1 MRICFVSRRFFPAI
15 SGMSVYAL
23 NLLRELVGAGHDV
36 TMISQY
42 RGDPLGIRVYGGGP
56 PPGVP
61 GVRVIGLEQLGE
73 QDGGNFEAD
82 VAAMKAAILAEHA
95 REPFDILHAQ
105 YGYPCG
111 WAVLEAAREIA
122 VPTVVSIQGG
132 DGHWV
137 GSCCETHRLAMVR
150 VLDHAGAVLI
160 GCRSFAEE
168 VTERL
173 GTDPARFTIVPGAVD
188 TERFT
193 PAVHLPLPLA
203 GEGRGEGGGAHRG
216 RSASDTHRSPHP
228 DLLPQAGEGE
238 GTRVPV
244 LLYHGR
250 VDARKGVLDMLDAL
264 APLAAEGVP
273 FRLLVSGIGPT
284 FDETAARIAALGLGE
299 HATMTGYV
307 DYADVPE
314 VYRRADVFVS
324 PTYAEGFSNTI
335 LEAMAS
341 GLAVVSCRS
350 VGVVDCIRDD
360 DNGLLTEPG
369 DVPGLTAALRR
380 VITDVA
386 LRRRLA
392 QAGLD
397 ECRRVYAWGTV
408 GRQIMDVYASLL
420 GTAPDRD
427 WPLELP
433 VTPCRFRAEP
443 HLL

>member
-23 NLLRELVGAGHDV
+23 NLLRELVAAGHDV

-56 PPGVP
+56 PPEVP
-61 GVRVIGLEQLGE
+61 GVRVIGLEQVGE
-73 QDGGNFEAD
+73 QDGGDFETD
-82 VAAMKAAILAEHA
+82 VAAMMAAILREHT
-95 REPFDILHAQ
+95 RQPFDILHAQ

-111 WAVLEAAREIA
+111 WAVLEASRATG
-122 VPTVVSIQGG
+122 VPNVVSIQGG

-160 GCRSFAEE
+160 GCRSFADE
-168 VTERL
+168 VTHRL

-188 TERFT
+188 VGRFT
-193 PAVHLPLPLA
+193 PGSRAPAP
-203 GEGRGEGGGAHRG
+203 
-216 RSASDTHRSPHP
+216 T
-228 DLLPQAGEGE
+228 
-238 GTRVPV
+238 PV

-264 APLAAEGVP
+264 APLAADAVP
-273 FRLLVSGIGPT
+273 FELLVSGIGPT
-284 FDETAARIAALGLGE
+284 FDETAARIAQLGLGG
-299 HATMTGYV
+299 HARMTGYV

-314 VYRRADVFVS
+314 VYRRADIFVS

-341 GLAVVSCRS
+341 GLAVVSCKS
-350 VGVVDCIRDD
+350 VGVVDCIRDGE
-360 DNGLLTEPG
+360 NGLLTDPG
-369 DVPGLTAALRR
+369 DVPALTQALRR
-380 VITDVA
+380 MLTDPA
-386 LRRRLA
+386 ERHRLA
-392 QAGLD
+392 AAGLE
-397 ECRRVYAWGTV
+397 ECRRVYSWTAV
-408 GRQIMDVYASLL
+408 GRQIMAVYANLA
-420 GTAPDRD
+420 GRTPDLD
-427 WPLELP
+427 WPSDLP

>member
-1 MRICFVSRRFFPAI
+1 MVVARRRRCPACK
-15 SGMSVYAL
+15 
-23 NLLRELVGAGHDV
+23 
-36 TMISQY
+36 
-42 RGDPLGIRVYGGGP
+42 
-56 PPGVP
+56 
-61 GVRVIGLEQLGE
+61 VIGLEQVGE
-73 QDGGNFEAD
+73 QDGGDFETD
-82 VAAMKAAILAEHA
+82 VAAMRAAILREHA
-95 REPFDILHAQ
+95 RQPFDILHAQ

-111 WAVLEAAREIA
+111 WAVLEASREA
-122 VPTVVSIQGG
+122 GVPNVVSIQGG

-168 VTERL
+168 VSHRL

-188 TERFT
+188 VGRFT
-193 PAVHLPLPLA
+193 PGDRTPGP
-203 GEGRGEGGGAHRG
+203 
-216 RSASDTHRSPHP
+216 
-228 DLLPQAGEGE
+228 
-238 GTRVPV
+238 VPV

-273 FRLLVSGIGPT
+273 FDLLVSGIGPSY
-284 FDETAARIAALGLGE
+284 DETAARIGQLGLGG
-299 HATMTGYV
+299 HARMTGYV

-314 VYRRADVFVS
+314 VYRRADIFVS

-350 VGVVDCIRDD
+350 VGVVDCIRDGE
-360 DNGLLTEPG
+360 NGVLTEPG
-369 DVPGLTAALRR
+369 DVPALTGALRHML
-380 VITDVA
+380 TDA
-386 LRRRLA
+386 AERGRLA
-392 QAGLD
+392 AASLE
-397 ECRRVYAWGTV
+397 ECRRVYSWSAV
-408 GRQIMDVYASLL
+408 GRQIMDVYARLAGS
-420 GTAPDRD
+420 TPDCD

-433 VTPCRFRAEP
+433 QAPCRFRSEP